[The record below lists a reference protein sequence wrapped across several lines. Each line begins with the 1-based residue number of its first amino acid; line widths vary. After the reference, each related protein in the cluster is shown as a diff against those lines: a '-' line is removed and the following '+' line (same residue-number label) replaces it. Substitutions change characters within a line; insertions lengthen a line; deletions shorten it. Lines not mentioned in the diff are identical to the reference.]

1 MTVTVR
7 AQEIR
12 RPALVRH
19 VEFDRLTH
27 LVRAARDRHGR
38 VAELTG
44 DPGAGKSWLL
54 DGLAAR
60 ARRDGVTVWSGRCS
74 EAGADQPFHP
84 FLQALAAWRGP
95 GGRIVPAAAT
105 LIDVLGA
112 AGDAGTASFTG
123 RHQLFV
129 TVRRGLADCLAA
141 APGDVLLLLDDVH
154 WADPLSVALLEM
166 LIRRPVDGPLT
177 TVVAHRPRQSPV
189 RLRSVLD
196 LGGVASVALGP
207 LSYGQSARLLD
218 GLAPETLQG
227 LHDDAMG
234 NPLYLTALAGQ
245 HRDRPADD
253 GGPWTRGSLGARLLA
268 ETEPLR
274 EEARLVLDAAAVL
287 GDVVDVGAVAAVA
300 GVDRDVACRVLTEL
314 RRRDLI
320 RPVPGSPG
328 TLTFRHP
335 LVRLA
340 LYGAADPCWRSAA
353 HGRAAR
359 HLSATGA
366 PPAEVARH
374 AERSGILS
382 ADPALLV
389 AAVHDALRNGR
400 PAEAAHWVGSA
411 LRVQRAHGA
420 EPGPGLWRPVV
431 RALAATG
438 DAAGVRELARQVLGG
453 PVGARSVAFLSSV
466 TAALGDAGE
475 AQALVL
481 AELTARGDAD
491 PAARALLHVQA
502 QLSTVLAGR
511 TPARADVEALAR
523 DAAHEDRVT
532 GAGRLALLGMCMVI
546 GGHTA
551 RAAEPLRSA
560 ARLLDGAETP
570 AGSREGGHLLVL
582 AWAEALMGW
591 YDQARA
597 HAERALSGARERGEA
612 HLMAP
617 LLGTLG
623 YVLFHMGRPAD
634 AHTVSLEARS
644 VAHRIGRDDHVGLA
658 DALIAASWARLG
670 RPTLPNGRDDDPA
683 AARTPINAL
692 LFAEAALTGGEPGRA
707 LALLLPYE
715 PEPGDLPEQVPEPVQ
730 VYAAWC
736 YELLAAATLRADDG
750 QHARV
755 ARWAEAAEDAA
766 VAVGLPEAAGY
777 ARLAKGHVFAQA
789 RRWEPAARCYED
801 ALALLGDGPPGG
813 ARARDLARAAL
824 HHLALGPQAGLGE
837 LTSRER
843 EVADLAGEGLKTK
856 DIAERLR
863 ISPRTVDV
871 HLNRIYAKLGVGSR
885 AALVRL
891 LSVSEPPGPG
901 PR

>member
-1 MTVTVR
+1 MTVIAR
-7 AQEIR
+7 AHEIR
-12 RPALVRH
+12 RPALVRDL
-19 VEFDRLTH
+19 EFDRLTR

-54 DGLAAR
+54 GGLAGE
-60 ARRDGVTVWSGRCS
+60 ARRDGVTVLPGRCS
-74 EAGADQPFHP
+74 EAGAEQPFHP
-84 FLQALAAWRGP
+84 FLQALATWRGP
-95 GGRIVPAAAT
+95 EGHIVPAAAR
-105 LIDVLGA
+105 LIDVLGS
-112 AGDAGTASFTG
+112 AGDAETGSFAG
-123 RHQLFV
+123 RHRLFV
-129 TVRRGLADCLAA
+129 TVRRALADCLAA

-154 WADPLSVALLEM
+154 WADPMSVALLEM

-207 LSYGQSARLLD
+207 LSHGQSARLLD
-218 GLAPETLQG
+218 GVDLAAVRG

-234 NPLYLTALAGQ
+234 NPLYLTALAGL
-245 HRDRPADD
+245 PADD
-253 GGPWTRGSLGARLLA
+253 GPWTRGSLGARLLA
-268 ETEPLR
+268 ETEPLPG
-274 EEARLVLDAAAVL
+274 EARLVLDAAAVL
-287 GDVVDVGAVAAVA
+287 GDVLDVGAVAAVA

-328 TLTFRHP
+328 ALTFRHP
-335 LVRLA
+335 LVRRA
-340 LYGAADPCWRSAA
+340 LYAAVDPCWRSAA

-374 AERSGILS
+374 AERSGVLS
-382 ADPALLV
+382 ADAALLT

-400 PAEAAHWVGSA
+400 PAEAAHWLGSA
-411 LRVQRAHGA
+411 LRAHRAHGA
-420 EPGPGLWRPVV
+420 EPGPGSWRPVV

-438 DAAGVRELARQVLGG
+438 DAEGVRDLARQVLGG
-453 PVGARSVAFLSSV
+453 RPVARTVAFLSSV
-466 TAALGDAGE
+466 TAALGDAAE
-475 AQALVL
+475 AQSLVL
-481 AELTARGDAD
+481 AELAARGDAD
-491 PAARALLHVQA
+491 PVARALLHVQA
-502 QLSTVLAGR
+502 QLAKVLAGQV
-511 TPARADVEALAR
+511 PDRADVEALAR
-523 DAAHEDRVT
+523 NAAYEDPIT
-532 GAGRLALLGMCMVI
+532 GAGRLALLGMCTVI
-546 GGHTA
+546 GGHPA
-551 RAAEPLRSA
+551 GAAGPLREA
-560 ARLLDGAETP
+560 ARLLDGRETP
-570 AGSREGGHLLVL
+570 AGSREAAHLLVL
-582 AWAEALMGW
+582 AWAEALMGG
-591 YDQARA
+591 YDPARA

-623 YVLFHMGRPAD
+623 YVHYHRGRPAD
-634 AHTVSLEARS
+634 AHAVSLEARS
-644 VAHRIGRDDHVGLA
+644 VAHRIGRADHVALA

-670 RPTLPNGRDDDPA
+670 RPTLPTGRDDHLV

-692 LFAEAALTGGEPGRA
+692 LFAEAALTGGDPGRA
-707 LALLLPYE
+707 LAVLLPHE
-715 PEPGDLPEQVPEPVQ
+715 PEPGGLPEQVPEPVQ

-736 YELLAAATLRADDG
+736 YELLAAATLRHDDG
-750 QHARV
+750 PPARV
-755 ARWAEAAEDAA
+755 ARWAGAAADAA
-766 VAVGLPEAAGY
+766 AAVGLPEAAGY
-777 ARLAKGHVFAQA
+777 ARLAQGHVHAQA
-789 RRWEPAARCYED
+789 RRWEPAARCYEE

-824 HHLALGPQAGLGE
+824 QNAAPGPQAGLGE

-871 HLNRIYAKLGVGSR
+871 HLNRIYAKLGVASR

-891 LSVSEPPGPG
+891 LSVSEPAGPAQ
-901 PR
+901 R

>member
-7 AQEIR
+7 AHEIR
-12 RPALVRH
+12 RPALVRDL
-19 VEFDRLTH
+19 EFDRLTH

-54 DGLAAR
+54 GGLAGE
-60 ARRDGVTVWSGRCS
+60 ARRDGVTVLAGRCS
-74 EAGADQPFHP
+74 EAGAEQPFHP
-84 FLQALAAWRGP
+84 FLQALATWRGP
-95 GGRIVPAAAT
+95 GGRIVPAAAA
-105 LIDVLGA
+105 LIDVLGC
-112 AGDAGTASFTG
+112 AGEAETASFAG
-123 RHQLFV
+123 RHRLFV

-154 WADPLSVALLEM
+154 WADPMSVALLEM

-207 LSYGQSARLLD
+207 LSHGQSALLLD
-218 GLAPETLQG
+218 GVDLAAVRG
-227 LHDDAMG
+227 LHDDAVG
-234 NPLYLTALAGQ
+234 NPLYLTALAGL
-245 HRDRPADD
+245 PADD

-268 ETEPLR
+268 ETEPLPG
-274 EEARLVLDAAAVL
+274 EARLVLDAAAVL
-287 GDVVDVGAVAAVA
+287 GDVVDVVAVAAVA
-300 GVDRDVACRVLTEL
+300 VVDRDVACRVLTEL

-328 TLTFRHP
+328 TLTFRHR

-340 LYGAADPCWRSAA
+340 LYAAVDPCWRSAA

-382 ADPALLV
+382 ADPGLLT

-400 PAEAAHWVGSA
+400 PAEAAHWVSSA
-411 LRVQRAHGA
+411 LRAHRAHGG
-420 EPGPGLWRPVV
+420 EPGPESWRPVV

-453 PVGARSVAFLSSV
+453 PAGARSVAFLSSV

-481 AELTARGDAD
+481 AELTACGDAD
-491 PAARALLHVQA
+491 PAARALLQVQA
-502 QLSTVLAGR
+502 QLAKVLAGQV
-511 TPARADVEALAR
+511 PARADVEALAR
-523 DAAHEDRVT
+523 NAAYEDDLT
-532 GAGRLALLGMCMVI
+532 GAGRLALLGMCRVI
-546 GGHTA
+546 GGHPTG
-551 RAAEPLRSA
+551 AAEPLRAA
-560 ARLLDGAETP
+560 ARLLDGRETP
-570 AGSREGGHLLVL
+570 AGSREAAHLLVL

-623 YVLFHMGRPAD
+623 YVHYHRGRPAD
-634 AHTVSLEARS
+634 AHAVSLEARS

-670 RPTLPNGRDDDPA
+670 RPTLPTGRGDHLV

-707 LALLLPYE
+707 LAVLLPHE

-750 QHARV
+750 PPARV
-755 ARWAEAAEDAA
+755 ARWAEAAADAA
-766 VAVGLPEAAGY
+766 LAVGLPEAAGY
-777 ARLAKGHVFAQA
+777 ALLAKGHALAHA

-813 ARARDLARAAL
+813 ARARDLARAAV
-824 HHLALGPQAGLGE
+824 HQASPGPQAGLNE

-891 LSVSEPPGPG
+891 LSVSEPAGPG